1 MAATDW
7 FVIECSNW
15 YDEGTRYARNG
26 TIDQNEQLTY
36 IMYEVTESASHGIQE
51 SLLFESGIMHF
62 NILKL

>member
-36 IMYEVTESASHGIQE
+36 IMYQVTESASHG
-51 SLLFESGIMHF
+51 SGV
-62 NILKL
+62 IL